1 MKDFEFFC
9 RCSSLGTLMTDPRS
23 IDPALL
29 DDVTRPIAAKKAKTP
44 EDHAIL
50 APLFDMTLSA
60 GAKTMIES
68 LVRAQVLGYEEKF
81 SSKYTTKGN
90 NVENDSIE
98 LYNERFQTYHIKHKG
113 RRFND
118 YIQGEPDIITPVKI
132 IDIKSSWSLK
142 TFPMTAEE
150 AHDPGYEWQVRGY
163 MWLFDREEAEV
174 AFCLVDTPEDLIGFE
189 DRHLHKFER
198 RHLIEHEDGIK
209 REQLA
214 IELRITTVQYRR
226 DRALE
231 ERVMRRV
238 TAARAYAGQYMKTI
252 YDQHPDK

>member
-1 MKDFEFFC
+1 MTDFEFFC

-29 DDVTRPIAAKKAKTP
+29 DDVTRPIAAKKTKTP

-50 APLFDMTLSA
+50 APLFDSTLSA

-68 LVRAQVLGYEEKF
+68 LVRAEVLGYEDSF
-81 SSKYTTKGN
+81 SSKYTEKGSK
-90 NVENDSIE
+90 VENDSIE
-98 LYNERFQTYHIKHKG
+98 LYNRRFMAKHVKHKG

-142 TFPMTAEE
+142 TFPMTAAE
-150 AHDPGYEWQVRGY
+150 AHDPDYEWQVRGY
-163 MWLFDREEAEV
+163 MWLFEREEAEV
-174 AFCLVDTPEDLIGFE
+174 AFCLVDTPEDLIGYE

-198 RHLIEHEDGIK
+198 RHLIEHEDKKK
-209 REQLA
+209 REPLA
-214 IELRITTVQYRR
+214 EQLRITTVQYRR

-231 ERVMRRV
+231 TRIMRRV
-238 TAARAYAGQYMKTI
+238 MAGRAHGKQYKKTI
-252 YDQHPDK
+252 YDQHPD

>member
-1 MKDFEFFC
+1 MIDFSFFC
-9 RCSSLGTLMTDPRS
+9 RCSSLGTLMTEPRS

-29 DDVTRPIAAKKAKTP
+29 DDVTRPIAAKKNKTP

-68 LVRAQVLGYEEKF
+68 LVRQEVYGYTDEF
-81 SSKYTTKGN
+81 SSKYTEKGKK
-90 NVENDSIE
+90 VENDSIE
-98 LYNERFQTYHIKHKG
+98 LYNRRFLTNYVKNTE

-118 YIQGEPDIITPVKI
+118 YIQGECDICAPKKI
-132 IDIKSSWSLK
+132 VDIKSSWSLK
-142 TFPMTAEE
+142 TFPATAEE

-163 MWLFDREEAEV
+163 MWLWDREEAEV
-174 AFCLVDTPEDLIGFE
+174 AFCMVDTPEDLIGHE
-189 DRHLHKFER
+189 NRHLHKFER

-214 IELRITTVQYRR
+214 TQLRITTVQYRR

-231 ERVMRRV
+231 TRIMRRV
-238 TAARAYAGQYMKTI
+238 LAGRAHGIAYKKRI
-252 YDQHPDK
+252 YDQHPD